1 MNKKIKCIDLVSYA
15 IIKPKYGGFFFFILA
30 FITSCVC
37 YQYIG
42 KTFEWKERDEK
53 ARRCVLAFFIVFSQ
67 YCWQWSFMC
76 GNHGS
81 LACCFIVIAV
91 CIYKEHPPSGFT
103 SNLMIM

>member
-15 IIKPKYGGFFFFILA
+15 IIKAKYGGFFFFILA

-53 ARRCVLAFFIVFSQ
+53 ARWCVLAFLLYSLNIA
-67 YCWQWSFMC
+67 
-76 GNHGS
+76 GNGH
-81 LACCFIVIAV
+81 LCVVIMV
-91 CIYKEHPPSGFT
+91 
-103 SNLMIM
+103 L